1 MEYHLYKSDKKD
13 KKYMVKFM
21 NHNTKQMNT
30 IHFGAF
36 GMSDFTIHKDPNRR
50 QLYIIRHNKDKIN
63 NPNYAGFW
71 SMNLLW
77 NKPSLQSS
85 IKDTEKQFSIKIV
98 NKT

>member
-1 MEYHLYKSDKKD
+1 MEYHLYKSHNKD

-21 NHNTKQMNT
+21 NHDTKQMNT

-36 GMSDFTIHKDPNRR
+36 GMSDFTIHKDPHRR
-50 QLYIIRHNKDKIN
+50 QLYMIRHNKDKIN

-85 IKDTEKQFSIKIV
+85 IKDTEKRFSIRII
-98 NKT
+98 NNI

>member
-1 MEYHLYKSDKKD
+1 MEYHLYKSHNKD
-13 KKYMVKFM
+13 KKYMVKFI
-21 NHNTKQMNT
+21 NSKTRQMNT

-36 GMSDFTIHKDPNRR
+36 GMSDFTIHKDPHRR

-63 NPNYAGFW
+63 NPDYAGFW

-85 IKDTEKQFSIKIV
+85 IKDTEKRFSIRII
-98 NKT
+98 NNI